1 MKIKTW
7 FTILFVS
14 MWVTG
19 MASCRENVRKGTSD
33 EVAVAAAVGDDWQS
47 RYRRV
52 EATGLPDNVFDL
64 IGRQWMLVT
73 AGDSLSFN
81 TMTASWGGFTYVWG
95 RPATITYIRDSR
107 YTYEFM
113 QREEGFTLCFFAER
127 YRAALRLCGTTSGRD
142 TDKVLEAGLT
152 PIMTPSGLPAF
163 AEARMIIECRK
174 MLVQELDCS
183 KLTEA
188 YKDEIMKSSY
198 TKETSRHQL
207 FLSEITGIWV
217 ER

>member
-1 MKIKTW
+1 M
-7 FTILFVS
+7 
-14 MWVTG
+14 
-19 MASCRENVRKGTSD
+19 
-33 EVAVAAAVGDDWQS
+33 
-47 RYRRV
+47 
-52 EATGLPDNVFDL
+52 
-64 IGRQWMLVT
+64 T

-198 TKETSRHQL
+198 TRKRPGISCSCPKSRASGWRDKAGVL
-207 FLSEITGIWV
+207 RNVVLMPDLDALVTGCPS
-217 ER
+217 RLL